1 MKNLHWASSCE
12 VIEIVSSADA
22 VEDGDKA
29 ASNEATRLADK
40 AIVATVIKALSLAD
54 KAIAAEVIK
63 ALSLADKSI
72 SAAVSEPIEYAA
84 TNDTKETTSIAQT
97 ELTSAS
103 L

>member
-22 VEDGDKA
+22 VETGDKT

-40 AIVATVIKALSLAD
+40 ATTARSAD
-54 KAIAAEVIK
+54 KAVAAEVIK
-63 ALSLADKSI
+63 ALSLADKAVV
-72 SAAVSEPIEYAA
+72 AAAAEPIKYAA

>member
-22 VEDGDKA
+22 VEAGDKA

-54 KAIAAEVIK
+54 KAIVAT
-63 ALSLADKSI
+63 
-72 SAAVSEPIEYAA
+72 VSEPIKYAA

>member
-22 VEDGDKA
+22 VEAGDKA
-29 ASNEATRLADK
+29 GSAGSTR
-40 AIVATVIKALSLAD
+40 LAD

>member
-12 VIEIVSSADA
+12 VIEIVSPADA
-22 VEDGDKA
+22 VEAGDKA

-40 AIVATVIKALSLAD
+40 AIVA
-54 KAIAAEVIK
+54 
-63 ALSLADKSI
+63 
-72 SAAVSEPIEYAA
+72 AVSEPIKYAA